1 MMGCLDN
8 RQQPLFYDFC
18 LDDHVPQ
25 DHLVGVFLESL
36 TRQNL
41 TTSRSRNAK
50 AWQWAA
56 CRKPISTALVITE

>member
-25 DHLVGVFLESL
+25 DHLVGLAYAPLNLTPL
-36 TRQNL
+36 TR
-41 TTSRSRNAK
+41 TSPCERGA
-50 AWQWAA
+50 
-56 CRKPISTALVITE
+56 ID